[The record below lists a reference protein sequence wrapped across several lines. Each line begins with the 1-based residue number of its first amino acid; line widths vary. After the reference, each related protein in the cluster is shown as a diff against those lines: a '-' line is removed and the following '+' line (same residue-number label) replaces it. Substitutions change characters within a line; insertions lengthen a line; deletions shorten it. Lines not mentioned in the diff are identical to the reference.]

1 MRFPLRLLPILL
13 FFIFCALIQLSF
25 RSLRFLQEKEDAK
38 QSKII
43 HEIVISRFE
52 QYLALPVLI
61 GHMGA
66 EFVGRGDI
74 LNSNYESYTGS
85 MLQLNPEFLGLN
97 IVNPEGIIVRT
108 SPEGDNA
115 RARGKVT
122 QMYSSLLASY
132 KKKEPYYLSAPF
144 RLFQGHQGFVLYNPM
159 VQKEKLKGWYC
170 IVVSADAFLK
180 KFRLE
185 DFLKVYDLVIL
196 DEETNLDYFAT
207 GVSPPEETKVYST
220 HSSILGRKMHF
231 KTWRKVEAQTLAF
244 PWYFSVIFSLILS
257 VASALMLRLY
267 GQRKRA
273 SDQLRNMSIL
283 LRVTS
288 KEALSNLI
296 DIHSD
301 FNRLNLPE
309 DEKTERLSRD
319 INYLTNLI
327 EQIDLLQTMA
337 QSREQLSSES
347 QGFNELIQ
355 TQLDNFGEVLGRKN
369 IRIDFNANDFK
380 EVKLKTN
387 TWLFENSVLSNVFS
401 HLLIYIKEKS
411 TLHISTE
418 VRGPWRVII
427 FRILREAGTEPSR
440 VLTRRLEVARKVL
453 ELHQGDLK
461 EEKDDGELVIRLL
474 IPR

>member
-1 MRFPLRLLPILL
+1 MKN
-13 FFIFCALIQLSF
+13 
-25 RSLRFLQEKEDAK
+25 LQEKEDEK
-38 QSKII
+38 QSKIL
-43 HEIVISRFE
+43 HEIVIDRFE
-52 QYLALPVLI
+52 QYLALPLLI
-61 GHMGA
+61 SHMGA

-74 LNSNYESYTGS
+74 LKSNYEIYTEG
-85 MLQLNPEFLGLN
+85 MLKLNPEFLGFN

-132 KKKEPYYLSAPF
+132 NNKEPYYLSAPF
-144 RLFQGHQGFVLYNPM
+144 RLFQGEQGFVLYKPM
-159 VQKEKLKGWYC
+159 IQKEKLKGWYC
-170 IVVSADAFLK
+170 IVISVEDFLE

-185 DFLKVYDLVIL
+185 DFLKVYDLVII

-231 KTWRKVEAQTLAF
+231 KTWRKVEAQTYSF

-257 VASALMLRLY
+257 LASAFMLRLY

-309 DEKTERLSRD
+309 SEKTERLSRD

-337 QSREQLSSES
+337 QSREQLISES

-355 TQLDNFGEVLGRKN
+355 TQLDNFGEVFRRKN
-369 IRIDFNANDFK
+369 VRIDFSANDFK

-401 HLLIYIKEKS
+401 HLLIYIQENS
-411 TLHISTE
+411 VFEISTE
-418 VRGPWRVII
+418 VRGPWQIII
-427 FRILREAGTEPSR
+427 FRITREPGTEPSR

-453 ELHQGDLK
+453 ELHEGNLK
-461 EEKDDGELVIRLL
+461 EEKENGNLVIRLL